1 MSYKEQIELDKVPS
15 HVAIIMDGNGRW
27 AKQQGELRTFGHTS
41 GVEAVREAL
50 TAAGEIRVKHLTLYA
65 FSTENWN
72 RPLQEVNALMDLLVS
87 TIMNEID
94 SLQKNKVKL
103 TAIGNIESL
112 PKKCQQE
119 LKNGILETA
128 GNTGVNLNLAL
139 SYSSKWELTNAIKK
153 IALDVQEKKLGVEE
167 INDKLI
173 SSYLSTSNLPD
184 PELMIRTGGENRIS
198 NFMLWQIAYSEL
210 YFTDILWPDFQ
221 KEDFYK
227 AILDYQNR
235 ERRFGK
241 TSEQKHTT

>member
-1 MSYKEQIELDKVPS
+1 
-15 HVAIIMDGNGRW
+15 MDGNGRW

-41 GVEAVREAL
+41 GVGAVREAL
-50 TAAGEIRVKHLTLYA
+50 TAAGEIGVQHLTLYA

-94 SLQKNKVKL
+94 SLKKNKVKL
-103 TAIGNIESL
+103 TAIGNIGSL
-112 PKKCQQE
+112 PEKCQQE
-119 LKNGILETA
+119 LKNGILETSE
-128 GNTGVNLNLAL
+128 NSGVNLNLAL
-139 SYSSKWELTNAIKK
+139 SYSSRWELTNAVKK
-153 IALDVQEKKLGVEE
+153 IAMDVQEKKLNIEE
-167 INDKLI
+167 INDELF

-184 PELMIRTGGENRIS
+184 PELLIRTSGENRIS

-241 TSEQKHTT
+241 TSEQKNTK